1 MLELAR
7 VAKIYGVKVVFK
19 NVSCAFAAG
28 SVSLLVGGNGAGKST
43 LMRVMAGLA
52 QPSAGAVR
60 QDDDLRVGYLG
71 HSTFLYAGLSALE
84 NLNFWREAYGLRLSR
99 QDLLACLERV
109 GLADKR
115 KNLPS
120 QLSGGRGLPGPFAA
134 GDQYRAGARRLRG
147 AHQP

>member
-60 QDDDLRVGYLG
+60 QDDDLRVG
-71 HSTFLYAGLSALE
+71 LYAVCYSVD
-84 NLNFWREAYGLRLSR
+84 FS
-99 QDLLACLERV
+99 
-109 GLADKR
+109 
-115 KNLPS
+115 
-120 QLSGGRGLPGPFAA
+120 
-134 GDQYRAGARRLRG
+134 
-147 AHQP
+147 